1 MQQEIAHLF
10 YIMDSKKTRFDK
22 RRIITF
28 TLFVIYIFCVFYIT
42 LLNREP
48 TYRRRVLTPLWEY
61 HKLLHE
67 DGDYWFQQ
75 ITCNIIM
82 LVPFGVFT
90 GYRFKKMTI
99 IQGAVLGGAFSS
111 FIEITQYFT
120 RRGLLEFDDVLNN
133 TLGAVIGFVFT
144 KLIIAYREHK
154 QASKYY

>member
-10 YIMDSKKTRFDK
+10 YIMDSKKTHFDK
-22 RRIITF
+22 RRIIIF

-90 GYRFKKMTI
+90 GYRVKKMTI

-111 FIEITQYFT
+111 LIEITQYFT

-133 TLGAVIGFVFT
+133 TFGAVSGFVFT

-154 QASKYY
+154 QACKYY

>member
-1 MQQEIAHLF
+1 MTR
-10 YIMDSKKTRFDK
+10 KTHFDK
-22 RRIITF
+22 RRIIVL
-28 TLFVIYIFCVFYIT
+28 TLFIIYVFCVFYIT

-67 DGDYWFQQ
+67 ESDYWWGQ

-90 GYRFKKMTI
+90 GYRFRKMTI

-144 KLIIAYREHK
+144 KLILAYREYK
-154 QASKYY
+154 RASKYY

>member
-1 MQQEIAHLF
+1 
-10 YIMDSKKTRFDK
+10 
-22 RRIITF
+22 
-28 TLFVIYIFCVFYIT
+28 
-42 LLNREP
+42 
-48 TYRRRVLTPLWEY
+48 
-61 HKLLHE
+61 
-67 DGDYWFQQ
+67 
-75 ITCNIIM
+75 M

-99 IQGAVLGGAFSS
+99 IQGAVLGGAFST